1 MTEEPS
7 AADVNAASSSAEW
20 RPRYNPWVI
29 TVAVML
35 PTFMEILD
43 TSIVNVAL
51 PHIAGNLS
59 AATDEATWV
68 LTSYLVSNAI
78 VLPASAWFGRVFG
91 RKRFLMVC
99 IAMFTLASALCGS
112 SGSLAT
118 LILARVA
125 QGTGGGAL
133 QPISHAILLESFP
146 PGLQGTA
153 MAAYGI
159 GVVVAPIIGPTL
171 GGWITDNY
179 SWRWIFYIN
188 LPVGILAILLVHLF
202 VEDPPYL
209 HRDPKARI
217 DYLGFGLMALAL
229 GTLQV
234 VLDRGERDDWFAASW
249 IGWATA
255 VIAVSAVAFV
265 VRELR
270 VRDPIVNL
278 RVFTNRNF
286 AFGAM
291 FIGVV
296 GVVLYSTTAML
307 PLFLQ
312 TLVNYPA
319 LQSGLAL
326 SPRGIGSFLTMIVMG
341 RIIMRVDARLLIA
354 TGFGLLTYSCVRF
367 GGFTLDI
374 SLGHV
379 ILPSILNGMGMA
391 CIFVPLA
398 TTSMITLPREEM
410 GNATGIFN
418 LMRNIGGGVGIAI
431 TTTLLARS
439 AQTHQTLLVGHMNP
453 FDPVFQQWLAGGRAV
468 AEGTGGTAGQ
478 NQVLALAYGLLVQQ
492 ATLAA
497 FIDVFHVLAIMCLVC
512 LPGVLFLRRVRGA
525 AALAAH

>member
-1 MTEEPS
+1 METDAP
-7 AADVNAASSSAEW
+7 SSSAEW

-99 IAMFTLASALCGS
+99 IAMFTLSSALCGS
-112 SGSLAT
+112 SGSLAM
-118 LILARVA
+118 LVLARVA

-209 HRDPKARI
+209 RRDPKARI

-234 VLDRGERDDWFAASW
+234 VLDRGERDDWFDAAW
-249 IGWATA
+249 IVWATLLI
-255 VIAVSAVAFV
+255 VVSAVAFV

-278 RVFTNRNF
+278 RVLRNRNF
-286 AFGAM
+286 AFGAV
-291 FIGVV
+291 FIGVI

-326 SPRGIGSFLTMIVMG
+326 SPRGIGSLFTMILMG
-341 RIIMRVDARLLIA
+341 RLIMLVDARALIA
-354 TGFGLLTYSCVRF
+354 VGFGLLAYSCFRF
-367 GGFTLDI
+367 GAFTLDI

-379 ILPSILNGMGMA
+379 IFPSIFNGMGMA
-391 CIFVPLA
+391 CIFVPLS
-398 TTSMITLPREEM
+398 TISMITLPREEM

-418 LMRNIGGGVGIAI
+418 LMRNIGGGVGIAV
-431 TTTLLARS
+431 TTTLLARG
-439 AQTHQTLLVGHMNP
+439 AQIHQTLLAGHMTP
-453 FDPVFQQWLAGGRAV
+453 YDPVFQHWLAGGRAV
-468 AEGTGGTAGQ
+468 AEGGASVAGQ
-478 NQVLALAYGLLVQQ
+478 QQVMALAYGLLRQQ
-492 ATLAA
+492 AAFAA
-497 FIDVFHVLAIMCLVC
+497 FVDVFRLLAITALVC
-512 LPGVLFLRRVRGA
+512 VPAVLFLRRVRTVPA
-525 AALAAH
+525 MPMH

>member
-1 MTEEPS
+1 MTDQSLEPS
-7 AADVNAASSSAEW
+7 TNAAPSSAEW
-20 RPRYNPWVI
+20 RPRYNPWII

-78 VLPASAWFGRVFG
+78 VLPASAWFGGVFG
-91 RKRFLMVC
+91 RRRFLMVC
-99 IAMFTLASALCGS
+99 IALFTLSSALCGS
-112 SGSLAT
+112 AGSLAM
-118 LILARVA
+118 LVLARVA

-133 QPISHAILLESFP
+133 QPISHAVLLESFP

-153 MAAYGI
+153 MAAYGV

-171 GGWITDNY
+171 GGWITDHY
-179 SWRWIFYIN
+179 SWRWVFYIN
-188 LPVGILAILLVHLF
+188 LPVGILAILLVYLF

-209 HRDPKARI
+209 QRDKRARI

-234 VLDRGERDDWFAASW
+234 VLDRGQRDDWFSAPW
-249 IGWATA
+249 IRWAT
-255 VIAVSAVAFV
+255 VVMAVSAVAFV

-278 RVFTNRNF
+278 RVFANRNF
-286 AFGAM
+286 GFGAI
-291 FIGVV
+291 FIGIV

-312 TLVNYPA
+312 TLINYPA
-319 LQSGLAL
+319 LQSGMAL
-326 SPRGIGSFLTMIVMG
+326 SPRGIGSFLTMILMG
-341 RIIMRVDARLLIA
+341 RLIMRFDARVLIA
-354 TGFGLLTYSCVRF
+354 VGFALLAYSCVRF

-398 TTSMITLPREEM
+398 TISMMTLPREEM

-418 LMRNIGGGVGIAI
+418 LMRNIGGGAGIAI

-439 AQTHQTLLVGHMNP
+439 AQMHQTLLAGHMNP
-453 FDPVFQQWLAGGRAV
+453 FNPVFQHWLAGGQAV
-468 AEGTGGTAGQ
+468 AEGTGGAAGQ
-478 NQVLALAYGLLVQQ
+478 DRVLALAYGLLVQQ

-497 FIDVFHVLAIMCLVC
+497 FIDVFRLLAIMCLMC

-525 AALAAH
+525 PALTVH